1 MNKQILILLLF
12 GLNII
17 ISCTQNKSPKMS
29 DVEIWKLGWRMIASS
44 MEENY
49 ELASLQFDTLRNVN
63 KVIDRKYLVTGLEV
77 KNEIGKVDEI
87 AEIVYSLDRDMLQ
100 EICGK
105 HFLSNFEACKE
116 YSKEK
121 VDNKELQIELI
132 KMYVDDQAVRG
143 NKMQDIILKYHI
155 DTTEIS
161 KDGGVIVDEKNRNRL
176 KEIFKEY
183 GFPSRKL
190 VGRDAMQGIFVMIQ
204 HSDGDKEWQK
214 SQLVNIE
221 KAVKMGDMDGQS
233 YAYLYDRIKIN
244 NGEKQLYGTQF
255 SKVDPLNK
263 TVTLAVT
270 EDLEN
275 LDKRRM
281 EIGLMPIQMYKEFIL
296 KNL

>member
-12 GLNII
+12 VLNTM
-17 ISCTQNKSPKMS
+17 ISCTQNKSPQMS

-49 ELASLQFDTLRNVN
+49 ELASLQFDTLRNVT
-63 KVIDRKYLVTGLEV
+63 KIIDRKYLVTGLEA

-87 AEIVYSLDRDMLQ
+87 AEIVNSQDRDMLQ
-100 EICGK
+100 EICGR
-105 HFLSNFEACKE
+105 HFLSNFESCKE
-116 YSKEK
+116 HSKEN

-143 NKMQDIILKYHI
+143 NIMQDIILKYNI
-155 DTTEIS
+155 DSTEIT
-161 KDGGVIVDEKNRNRL
+161 KDGGVIVDEKNRIRL

-183 GFPSRKL
+183 GFPSREL
-190 VGRDAMQGIFVMIQ
+190 VGRDAMQGIFIMIQ

-221 KAVKMGDMDGQS
+221 KAVKKGDMDGQS
-233 YAYLYDRIKIN
+233 YAYLYDRIKTN
-244 NGEKQLYGTQF
+244 SGEKQLYGTQF
-255 SKVDPLNK
+255 SNVDPINK
-263 TVTLAVT
+263 TVELAET

-281 EIGLMPIQMYKEFIL
+281 EIGMMPIQMYKEFML